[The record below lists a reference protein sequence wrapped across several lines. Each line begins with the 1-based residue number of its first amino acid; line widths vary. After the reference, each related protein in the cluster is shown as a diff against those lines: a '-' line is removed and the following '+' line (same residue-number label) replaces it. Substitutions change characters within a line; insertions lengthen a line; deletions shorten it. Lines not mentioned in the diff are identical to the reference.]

1 MKLQNAGHSILVMM
15 DANGTIY
22 QDKHLQ
28 EFIGSCDLS
37 DLHSTHP
44 APSTFIGSAN
54 RRIDY
59 ILGCPK
65 VVSSV
70 MRQGSLAY
78 IEGPQSDH
86 RGLYVDLRLEEIL
99 GDTVDS
105 PMDTPNMRSLYSGN
119 PEMVATYLSGV
130 RKYYETHNM
139 ESRIQELH
147 ARHQEMTTPQL
158 RKLLCAWDNDQG
170 RAMMHAEKVLHIQPK
185 TYKWSPKLRNTGV
198 IMRYWKLR
206 LRELLHGADYQET
219 FQRWET
225 KIQEFDSSFRLP
237 EFGQALD
244 VNTVRKRLNEA
255 SKQLRIVQ
263 KHSLSH
269 RQQSFQ
275 DLLDTYDADTNHH
288 TKHESMRK
296 AKIVRRTL
304 SSESNRNMFSHI
316 KNLIKPGGIL
326 STHKVENSSRE
337 RSQQGNS
344 ARRCAHGI
352 GGDLPCGHNVGHHHL
367 SRGNRSPPCQVQ

>member
-1 MKLQNAGHSILVMM
+1 
-15 DANGTIY
+15 
-22 QDKHLQ
+22 
-28 EFIGSCDLS
+28 
-37 DLHSTHP
+37 
-44 APSTFIGSAN
+44 
-54 RRIDY
+54 
-59 ILGCPK
+59 
-65 VVSSV
+65 
-70 MRQGSLAY
+70 
-78 IEGPQSDH
+78 
-86 RGLYVDLRLEEIL
+86 
-99 GDTVDS
+99 
-105 PMDTPNMRSLYSGN
+105 
-119 PEMVATYLSGV
+119 
-130 RKYYETHNM
+130 
-139 ESRIQELH
+139 
-147 ARHQEMTTPQL
+147 
-158 RKLLCAWDNDQG
+158 
-170 RAMMHAEKVLHIQPK
+170 
-185 TYKWSPKLRNTGV
+185 
-198 IMRYWKLR
+198 MRYWKLR

-316 KNLIKPGGIL
+316 KNLIKPGEYSPLTKLKIPREKEA
-326 STHKVENSSRE
+326 SKVTQPGDVHTVLEETSPADIMWDTIISRE
-337 RSQQGNS
+337 EIE
-344 ARRCAHGI
+344 AHLVKFNR
-352 GGDLPCGHNVGHHHL
+352 DAFRAAASSPCGNGTIHDALTFTSLSPAAEDLLRGDSTIFMAWRRHAIERVSRVVHHSQL
-367 SRGNRSPPCQVQ
+367 GTRR

>member
-1 MKLQNAGHSILVMM
+1 
-15 DANGTIY
+15 
-22 QDKHLQ
+22 
-28 EFIGSCDLS
+28 
-37 DLHSTHP
+37 
-44 APSTFIGSAN
+44 
-54 RRIDY
+54 
-59 ILGCPK
+59 
-65 VVSSV
+65 
-70 MRQGSLAY
+70 
-78 IEGPQSDH
+78 
-86 RGLYVDLRLEEIL
+86 
-99 GDTVDS
+99 
-105 PMDTPNMRSLYSGN
+105 
-119 PEMVATYLSGV
+119 MVATYLSGV

-304 SSESNRNMFSHI
+304 SVNQIEICFHI
-316 KNLIKPGGIL
+316 SK
-326 STHKVENSSRE
+326 T
-337 RSQQGNS
+337 
-344 ARRCAHGI
+344 
-352 GGDLPCGHNVGHHHL
+352 
-367 SRGNRSPPCQVQ
+367 

>member
-1 MKLQNAGHSILVMM
+1 
-15 DANGTIY
+15 
-22 QDKHLQ
+22 
-28 EFIGSCDLS
+28 
-37 DLHSTHP
+37 
-44 APSTFIGSAN
+44 
-54 RRIDY
+54 
-59 ILGCPK
+59 
-65 VVSSV
+65 
-70 MRQGSLAY
+70 
-78 IEGPQSDH
+78 
-86 RGLYVDLRLEEIL
+86 
-99 GDTVDS
+99 
-105 PMDTPNMRSLYSGN
+105 
-119 PEMVATYLSGV
+119 MVA
-130 RKYYETHNM
+130 ETT
-139 ESRIQELH
+139 Q
-147 ARHQEMTTPQL
+147 
-158 RKLLCAWDNDQG
+158 
-170 RAMMHAEKVLHIQPK
+170 
-185 TYKWSPKLRNTGV
+185 YGV

-304 SSESNRNMFSHI
+304 E
-316 KNLIKPGGIL
+316 
-326 STHKVENSSRE
+326 
-337 RSQQGNS
+337 
-344 ARRCAHGI
+344 
-352 GGDLPCGHNVGHHHL
+352 
-367 SRGNRSPPCQVQ
+367 